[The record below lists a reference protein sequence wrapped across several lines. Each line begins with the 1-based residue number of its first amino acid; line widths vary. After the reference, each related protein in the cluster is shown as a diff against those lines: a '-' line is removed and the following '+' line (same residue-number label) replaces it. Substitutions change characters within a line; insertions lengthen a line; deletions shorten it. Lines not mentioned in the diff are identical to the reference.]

1 MWKNSRNVPYIVR
14 KWCLSTGEVV
24 SQLSNRNNFI
34 RVNSLKECEW
44 RIRKKRKDGFNIYYA
59 VYNPHEA
66 MSALT
71 LEELILL
78 SDENNTT
85 D

>member
-1 MWKNSRNVPYIVR
+1 MWKNSRNVPYILR

-34 RVNSLKECEW
+34 PVNSLKECGW
-44 RIRKKRKDGFNIYYA
+44 RLRKKRVDGFYTHYV

-66 MSALT
+66 MSVLT
-71 LEELILL
+71 LEELIIL